1 VRLAIA
7 AVALLA
13 GACVS
18 AAPTAIPNP
27 PAAPAIDCRAP
38 ADVCRSA
45 VDDARLNADVGTV
58 PIRVQV
64 VCTVPVCTPQ
74 RGEAQVDVQYSN
86 LRTDSYT
93 TGWAAAAPAVPPAE
107 GLLSVEPSCGGVPR
121 QTCIDLAASAVAGI
135 DPASI
140 VTIELRCVPAACTNE
155 RGDGETLVTLV
166 DGSTHT
172 SEWGY

>member
-1 VRLAIA
+1 MRLAIA
-7 AVALLA
+7 AVALVA

-18 AAPTAIPNP
+18 AAPTAMPNP

-38 ADVCRSA
+38 VDICRSA
-45 VDDARLNADVGTV
+45 VNDARANADVGTV

-74 RGEAQVDVQYSN
+74 QGEAQVDVQYSN

-93 TGWAAAAPAVPPAE
+93 TGWAAAAPAAPQAE
-107 GLLSVEPSCGGVPR
+107 GLLSVEPACGGVPR
-121 QTCIDLAASAVAGI
+121 QTCIDLAATAVAGI
-135 DPASI
+135 DPATI
-140 VTIELRCVPAACTNE
+140 ATIEVRCVPQACTDE
-155 RGDGETLVTLV
+155 RGDGQTLVTLV
-166 DGSTHT
+166 DGSTQT